1 MQELAEKFLSN
12 DSTRELFPL
21 GAQLMVHALLLPVST
36 TDCERC
42 FSTMNRVKSELRNRM
57 NTTTLDR
64 ILRVRIEGPEDFPHI
79 EAATR
84 WSHAKKR
91 GLFNS

>member
-1 MQELAEKFLSN
+1 MLLV
-12 DSTRELFPL
+12 L
-21 GAQLMVHALLLPVST
+21 HALVLPVST

-42 FSTMNRVKSELRNRM
+42 FSTMNQVKTELRIRM

-64 ILRVRIEGPEDFPHI
+64 LLRVKIEGPEDFPHI

-84 WSHAKKR
+84 WSRAKKTQT
-91 GLFNS
+91 F